1 MEKRFRLL
9 GIFSILFKVVAC
21 ATVLTMVIGLVGLF
35 VGGKTQEVPL
45 LPLALNMV
53 VQLLVTALIFY
64 ALGEIIRILLV
75 IEEQTRKP

>member
-9 GIFSILFKVVAC
+9 IVFSILFKIIAC

-64 ALGEIIRILLV
+64 ALGEVIRILLV